1 MLQRSEHSLSRHRRT
16 AREELSTV
24 AFSQAPVR
32 SGDWLWL
39 CRQGAEHDVCEEL
52 ALYRVQ
58 GEAIQPALVR
68 SSTQPKQ
75 EVLLTF
81 VRQGIPVAT
90 VLPPEPRAI
99 AQAALSRIKRPVVVH
114 VFAPDSDAGN
124 TLSARAE
131 ALKSALV
138 EVLRGA
144 GVDILSDGEAA
155 VQAGGQIVQACFLS
169 SDQVAVGVIPAI
181 KAQSLFPGGRQRF
194 RKPKDAPS
202 RSARKL
208 EEALA
213 WCGHTPAPGEVCVDL
228 GAAPGGWSQVL
239 VDRRCHVVAI
249 DPGRLAPEIARR
261 VEHLR
266 MNAFSFAPE
275 IPADWAVCDM
285 AYRPLEVAALLARW
299 GRHRWAQFLIANFKL
314 PMKKRVEMVGR
325 IREILATGGW
335 TGIKMRQLYHDREE
349 VTVFA
354 WRGFGK
360 DTRVPVRA
368 SKDSS
373 AAPSAPATESDAKR
387 SGDRRGGFEPAKPVA
402 RRASDGPAK
411 PTSKRGSG
419 GFEPAKPVARRA
431 SDGPVKPTSK
441 RGSSG
446 PAKPTS
452 KRGSSGPA
460 KPTSKRGS
468 SGPAKPTAKRASE
481 GSAKPVRRSSS
492 GSAGSSRSSG
502 PSDRSDVRGGRGGG
516 KPKGHVRRS

>member
-16 AREELSTV
+16 TREAVPNV

-32 SGDWLWL
+32 AGDWLWL

-68 SSTQPKQ
+68 SSAQPKQ
-75 EVLLTF
+75 DVLLTF
-81 VRQGIPVAT
+81 VRQGIPVAA
-90 VLPPEPRAI
+90 VLPPDANAI
-99 AQAALSRIKRPVVVH
+99 AAVALLRIKRPVVVH
-114 VFAPDSDAGN
+114 VFAPDSDPGN
-124 TLSARAE
+124 MLSARADALKTVLIE
-131 ALKSALV
+131 ALRKSGA
-138 EVLRGA
+138 EV
-144 GVDILSDGEAA
+144 LSDGESA
-155 VQAGGQIVQACFLS
+155 VQAGGQIVQACFLA

-213 WCGHTPAPGEVCVDL
+213 WCGHTPASGEVCVDL

-275 IPADWAVCDM
+275 IPADWVVCDM

-335 TGIKMRQLYHDREE
+335 TGLKMRQLYHDREE

-354 WRGFGK
+354 WRGFGV
-360 DTRVPVRA
+360 DTRVPTRE
-368 SKDSS
+368 SKDAS
-373 AAPSAPATESDAKR
+373 PDQKAPATESASKKA
-387 SGDRRGGFEPAKPVA
+387 GPRRAGFEPAKPVA
-402 RRASDGPAK
+402 RRSTDGV
-411 PTSKRGSG
+411 
-419 GFEPAKPVARRA
+419 AKPVA
-431 SDGPVKPTSK
+431 K
-441 RGSSG
+441 RSSG
-446 PAKPTS
+446 
-452 KRGSSGPA
+452 GG
-460 KPTSKRGS
+460 
-468 SGPAKPTAKRASE
+468 
-481 GSAKPVRRSSS
+481 AKPVAKRSSGGGAKRSSDGSSKPVGKRSSGGSSKPVGKRSSGGSSKPVEKRSSDGAAQPARRSSTRS
-492 GSAGSSRSSG
+492 DSSRSSG
-502 PSDRSDVRGGRGGG
+502 SSGRSDVRGGRGGG

>member
-1 MLQRSEHSLSRHRRT
+1 MGASQRDLFYYAAANRGSMLQRSEHSLLRHRRT
-16 AREELSTV
+16 AREAVPSV

-32 SGDWLWL
+32 AGDWLWL

-68 SSTQPKQ
+68 SSSQPKQ
-75 EVLLTF
+75 DVLLTF
-81 VRQGIPVAT
+81 VRQGIPVAA
-90 VLPPEPRAI
+90 VLPPDAKAI
-99 AQAALSRIKRPVVVH
+99 AAVAMLRIKRPVVVH
-114 VFAPDSDAGN
+114 VFAPDSDQGN
-124 TLSARAE
+124 MLSARADALKTVLIE
-131 ALKSALV
+131 ALRGSGV
-138 EVLRGA
+138 EVL
-144 GVDILSDGEAA
+144 SDADSA
-155 VQAGGQIVQACFLS
+155 VQAGGQIVQACFLA
-169 SDQVAVGVIPAI
+169 SDQVAVGVLPAI

-213 WCGHTPAPGEVCVDL
+213 WCGHTPASGEVCVDL

-275 IPADWAVCDM
+275 IPADWVVCDM

-335 TGIKMRQLYHDREE
+335 TGLKIRQLYHDREE
-349 VTVFA
+349 VTAFA
-354 WRGFGK
+354 WRGFGI
-360 DTRVPVRA
+360 DTRVPTRA
-368 SKDSS
+368 SKETSP
-373 AAPSAPATESDAKR
+373 APSAPATEREAPKTA
-387 SGDRRGGFEPAKPVA
+387 GRRAGFEPAKPVA
-402 RRASDGPAK
+402 RRSSDGAAKPAK
-411 PTSKRGSG
+411 KRSSG
-419 GFEPAKPVARRA
+419 GVGKPSIKRSGEGFGKPAK
-431 SDGPVKPTSK
+431 K
-441 RGSSG
+441 REGEG
-446 PAKPTS
+446 FGKPAK
-452 KRGSSGPA
+452 KREGEGFA
-460 KPTSKRGS
+460 KP
-468 SGPAKPTAKRASE
+468 E
-481 GSAKPVRRSSS
+481 RRSPPKN
-492 GSAGSSRSSG
+492 AGPSRSSG
-502 PSDRSDVRGGRGGG
+502 SGDRSDVRGGRGGG